1 MKQDQL
7 QGTGFMQD
15 GVSYQRVDEQELTR
29 VQQEL
34 KNQLN
39 KNKNKTHEYYKY
51 SWVLFSLLL
60 TFLFHRF

>member
-39 KNKNKTHEYYKY
+39 KIKIKPTSTINTHGFY
-51 SWVLFSLLL
+51 
-60 TFLFHRF
+60 FLFY